1 MAVIIIPHTER
12 FTVSA
17 RFAYGLDMKMVDGID
32 EDGKIFVDTV
42 RDLLESVTDV
52 ATMPPMFKI
61 YPTKGYRLFL
71 DVNSRMLVVATKHAK
86 TVKQRIASGADGSET
101 VGMLEEWLRDGVLTE
116 EEAIL
121 QAVGMFAAGV
131 DTVSIYVYYNN
142 YTRKHCKHNNI
153 VIQDIRF
160 HATMLSILTPYRP
173 PTKLAF
179 CSSN

>member
-1 MAVIIIPHTER
+1 MPVIIIPHTER
-12 FTVSA
+12 FTVST
-17 RFAYGLDMKMVDGID
+17 RLAYGLDMKMVDGID
-32 EDGKIFVDTV
+32 EDGKIFVDAV
-42 RDLLESVTDV
+42 RDLFESLTDV
-52 ATMPPMFKI
+52 ATMPPLFKI

-71 DVNSRMLVVATKHAK
+71 DINSRILEVATKHAK

-121 QAVGMFAAGV
+121 QAVAMFAAGV
-131 DTVSIYVYYNN
+131 DTVSIYVYNN
-142 YTRKHCKHNNI
+142 YTCKHCKHNNI